1 MHANGGN
8 SSIKQQVKR
17 AGNSKC
23 QNNGIT
29 VPNKDNRDEEQVNGV
44 VKKKVRTLKC
54 SINSI
59 KNFRVGGWLGVE
71 KNDKGNKV
79 VR

>member
-8 SSIKQQVKR
+8 SAIKQQVKR

-29 VPNKDNRDEEQVNGV
+29 VPNKGNRDEEQVNGV
-44 VKKKVRTLKC
+44 VKKKGRTLKC
-54 SINSI
+54 SI